1 MGNYKG
7 DGYIGTVDINSNP
20 YAGNQVFDEQTTINK
35 VSPAITTGEIDSS
48 TLDVDLQ
55 DEFDK
60 ETVEVVKQNN
70 QIDPETLE
78 ILKRKGEEAK
88 TLRTKWFLE
97 PEYKTM
103 LDEKTAKYR
112 KEFSEKFGI
121 NNREE
126 WIKFAVDRGVKVG
139 SLPDWDTDSAIQGL
153 EIEYNES
160 LDKSYNRTKQ
170 LLTRPN
176 SITQRLTKKLL
187 NTGLSLTEI
196 NTLVTADEVI
206 NPATALFDSPYHFG
220 LMQERFKEGKPLN
233 AMGYLGLTSLDII
246 QSNVLV
252 KSGGKFVKAS
262 KFALTGTKPIKTMA
276 KAKEFQI
283 AEAYRIQKATAEIAR
298 NNPKVKSLLIEGW
311 ETRTGFTIS
320 DTVKGLRVYNPEKA
334 REAGKKKLNQLY
346 EIEKDL
352 KVDADGMPVQSDII
366 LSAEQKLT
374 RQADKSALNK
384 ISSGGSLGDEG
395 ALIVPFLNPDK
406 LNGMVALLVDLKSIK
421 IKNEKGKLVPKYP
434 ELQKMGAKKD
444 EPLIDTIF
452 NLTINKELLANKEV
466 QELLIKHG
474 VSFEDYVLTIV
485 GSGSQAG
492 QLLNQLSQIKRIRP
506 KSELDAIEEKTL
518 YSTQNL
524 IYQLYGDSFIRAE
537 GIRRGMMVSS
547 LATAMRNATS
557 AVIRSPVEGLANVM
571 DNALLIKRA
580 EGTGIIPNI
589 VSGKAWRGAFSH
601 MSYMLRQERA
611 KEITDFILDHP
622 QLGDQMN
629 RLTGNYTEIA
639 KARRG
644 ESIYG
649 KGFDNTMN
657 MLEEGS
663 HFFNGP
669 NRWQEFV
676 IRRAMFLGEADRRF
690 KQEWGIDL
698 IKGLEE
704 GKISLRDVLNDSPHL
719 KPKDA
724 PSALNIMDNSVTK
737 AMDVTYAKQPDLAAF
752 RSISNFITKSGLTA
766 IIPFPRFM
774 FNAMEFVAEHSVG
787 ATYPL
792 IRRALS
798 KDARGT
804 PYTIKERQNV
814 TRNLAAI
821 PMMIGLVAYRRY
833 GDAPADYKQVPSDL
847 IIGDTQVDTSTLF
860 PLRQALWIAEAVN
873 RFFDG
878 TLSSWGGTDKDEML
892 TVFAGTESLKTGTAN
907 VFIDEFASMLNAGN
921 LDTFTDKAKRQKALG
936 RIVGQYTN
944 TYFTPIFQ
952 LTTAQRSSGVRTANY
967 KDFTPEAEVVDVFK
981 NAFRDSLSRRGL
993 IAPSSEG
1000 DTVLRA
1006 GEGDPE
1012 IPTILSDEILSKGNE
1027 ILTEEFNYIFRNK
1040 PRGSDNKPVISEEE
1054 KEMRN
1059 RVFITRTPDEE
1070 RIGIPIRL
1078 TTGWA
1083 IGPEDN
1089 EERQFLI
1096 RIGYKDPDYQL
1107 GSKSDIGSIKDFE
1120 NKQLRL
1126 LIPLTVRMAQKEF
1139 EKAGKVWEET
1149 DTFKTGEGK
1158 VSKKQYQALAA
1169 REYVEVQLAAYKGII
1184 SEAKQYVPEPIVKA
1198 IMDYRKIKKSSRLK
1212 AEQDWFLT
1220 NEEPPDLSKIE
1231 DIQFLVERAKV
1242 LSKAFQEALQD

>member
-1 MGNYKG
+1 
-7 DGYIGTVDINSNP
+7 
-20 YAGNQVFDEQTTINK
+20 
-35 VSPAITTGEIDSS
+35 
-48 TLDVDLQ
+48 
-55 DEFDK
+55 
-60 ETVEVVKQNN
+60 
-70 QIDPETLE
+70 
-78 ILKRKGEEAK
+78 
-88 TLRTKWFLE
+88 
-97 PEYKTM
+97 
-103 LDEKTAKYR
+103 
-112 KEFSEKFGI
+112 
-121 NNREE
+121 
-126 WIKFAVDRGVKVG
+126 
-139 SLPDWDTDSAIQGL
+139 
-153 EIEYNES
+153 
-160 LDKSYNRTKQ
+160 
-170 LLTRPN
+170 
-176 SITQRLTKKLL
+176 
-187 NTGLSLTEI
+187 
-196 NTLVTADEVI
+196 
-206 NPATALFDSPYHFG
+206 
-220 LMQERFKEGKPLN
+220 
-233 AMGYLGLTSLDII
+233 
-246 QSNVLV
+246 
-252 KSGGKFVKAS
+252 
-262 KFALTGTKPIKTMA
+262 
-276 KAKEFQI
+276 
-283 AEAYRIQKATAEIAR
+283 
-298 NNPKVKSLLIEGW
+298 
-311 ETRTGFTIS
+311 
-320 DTVKGLRVYNPEKA
+320 
-334 REAGKKKLNQLY
+334 
-346 EIEKDL
+346 
-352 KVDADGMPVQSDII
+352 
-366 LSAEQKLT
+366 
-374 RQADKSALNK
+374 
-384 ISSGGSLGDEG
+384 
-395 ALIVPFLNPDK
+395 
-406 LNGMVALLVDLKSIK
+406 
-421 IKNEKGKLVPKYP
+421 
-434 ELQKMGAKKD
+434 
-444 EPLIDTIF
+444 
-452 NLTINKELLANKEV
+452 
-466 QELLIKHG
+466 
-474 VSFEDYVLTIV
+474 
-485 GSGSQAG
+485 
-492 QLLNQLSQIKRIRP
+492 
-506 KSELDAIEEKTL
+506 
-518 YSTQNL
+518 
-524 IYQLYGDSFIRAE
+524 
-537 GIRRGMMVSS
+537 
-547 LATAMRNATS
+547 
-557 AVIRSPVEGLANVM
+557 
-571 DNALLIKRA
+571 
-580 EGTGIIPNI
+580 
-589 VSGKAWRGAFSH
+589 
-601 MSYMLRQERA
+601 
-611 KEITDFILDHP
+611 
-622 QLGDQMN
+622 
-629 RLTGNYTEIA
+629 
-639 KARRG
+639 
-644 ESIYG
+644 
-649 KGFDNTMN
+649 
-657 MLEEGS
+657 
-663 HFFNGP
+663 
-669 NRWQEFV
+669 
-676 IRRAMFLGEADRRF
+676 
-690 KQEWGIDL
+690 
-698 IKGLEE
+698 
-704 GKISLRDVLNDSPHL
+704 VLNDSPHL

-1139 EKAGKVWEET
+1139 EKAGKVWEKT

>member
-20 YAGNQVFDEQTTINK
+20 YAGNQVFDEQTTIDK
-35 VSPAITTGEIDSS
+35 ISPAIVTGEIDSS
-48 TLDVDLQ
+48 TLNVDLQ

-60 ETVEVVKQNN
+60 ETVEVVKKNN

-88 TLRTKWFLE
+88 TLRKKWFLE

-103 LDEKTAKYR
+103 LDEKTAAYR
-112 KEFSEKFGI
+112 KEAFEKFGI

-126 WIKFAVDRGVKVG
+126 WIKFAVDRGIKVE
-139 SLPDWDTDSAIQGL
+139 SLPDWDTDSAIEGL
-153 EIEYNES
+153 EVEYNES

-252 KSGGKFVKAS
+252 KGGSKFVKAS

-276 KAKEFQI
+276 KAREMQI
-283 AEAYRIQKATAEIAR
+283 AETYRIQKATSEIAR

-311 ETRTGFTIS
+311 EKRTGFIIS
-320 DTVKGLRVYNPEKA
+320 DTVKGLKVYNPEKA

-346 EIEKDL
+346 DIDDINKNITDPRL
-352 KVDADGMPVQSDII
+352 KERAASD
-366 LSAEQKLT
+366 SK
-374 RQADKSALNK
+374 KGSNLNL

-406 LNGMVALLVDLKSIK
+406 LNGIVSVLVDLRSLK
-421 IKNEKGKLVPKYP
+421 IKNDKGKLVPKYP

-452 NLTINKELLANKEV
+452 NMTINKELLANKEV
-466 QELLIKHG
+466 QEILIKHG
-474 VSFEDYVLTIV
+474 VSFEDYILTVV

-492 QLLNQLSQIKRIRP
+492 KFLNQLSQIKRKRP
-506 KSELDAIEEKTL
+506 QSELDAIEEKTL

-547 LATAMRNATS
+547 LATAMRNLTS

-580 EGTGIIPNI
+580 EGTGIIPNL

-611 KEITDFILDHP
+611 KEITDFILEHP

-639 KARRG
+639 RARRG

-649 KGFDNTMN
+649 KGFDKTMN

-847 IIGDTQVDTSTLF
+847 IMDDTQVDTSTLF

-967 KDFTPEAEVVDVFK
+967 KDFTPEAQVVDVFK

-1000 DTVLRA
+1000 DTVLRT

-1012 IPTILSDEILSKGNE
+1012 IPAIFSDEILSKGNE
-1027 ILTEEFNYIFRNK
+1027 ILSEEFNYIFRNK
-1040 PRGSDNKPVISEEE
+1040 ARGSDNKPVITDEE

-1070 RIGIPIRL
+1070 RLGIPIRL

-1242 LSKAFQEALQD
+1242 LSKAFQEVLQD